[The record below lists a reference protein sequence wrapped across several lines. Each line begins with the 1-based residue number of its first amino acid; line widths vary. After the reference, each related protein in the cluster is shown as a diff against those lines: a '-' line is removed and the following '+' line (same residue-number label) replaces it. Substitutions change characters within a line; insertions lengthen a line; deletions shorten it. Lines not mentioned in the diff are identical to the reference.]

1 MVKTAVC
8 QRRLKWAAAFWMK
21 LFQTFFM
28 EKRRMKKARK
38 WFLEHWNISGMV
50 RLGFALNHACV
61 AFNEV
66 KIIKS

>member
-1 MVKTAVC
+1 
-8 QRRLKWAAAFWMK
+8 MK

-28 EKRRMKKARK
+28 EKRRMKIARK

-50 RLGFALNHACV
+50 RLGFASNHACV
-61 AFNEV
+61 AFNDV